1 MQARPHTRLEI
12 ASQLLIGLNGLQ
24 RAWEARW
31 RQICDDAGMHAS
43 QAQALLLLLDR
54 GPETMQQ
61 LARGLCVAPSTAT
74 RIVEQMEKVH
84 WVTRSVDPDDRRRVL
99 VHLLPT
105 GEEQAWTLQA
115 TARQELWRHTPGL
128 EEPERALQA
137 LETLGQ
143 ILAPND

>member
-1 MQARPHTRLEI
+1 MQSRPHTRLEI
-12 ASQLLIGLNGLQ
+12 ASQLLMGLNGLQ

-31 RQICDDAGMHAS
+31 RLICDDAGMHSS

-54 GPETMQQ
+54 GPETMQE

-84 WVTRSVDPDDRRRVL
+84 WVTRSVDSDDRRRVL
-99 VHLLPT
+99 VHLLPA

-115 TARQELWRHTPGL
+115 AARQELWQHAPGL
-128 EEPERALQA
+128 QEPESALQA
-137 LETLGQ
+137 LHTLGRV
-143 ILAPND
+143 LAPKD